1 MCTINIFSG
10 VIVPG
15 GFGTRGIEGKV
26 AACTWCRTN
35 DKPFLGIC
43 LGLQVAVIEFSRNIL
58 GLEGANST
66 EINPDTPHRVII
78 DMPEHTQ
85 GQKGGTMRLGKRYTR
100 FKDDSVISELIKFID
115 RKLWTRMSVFWK
127 SGFLSIP
134 STIYL
139 YFLERLYGN
148 VDGIQERHR
157 HRYEVNPEFV
167 GSLEGAG
174 LRFVGENSL
183 LSISGFFVFQILVF

>member
-1 MCTINIFSG
+1 
-10 VIVPG
+10 
-15 GFGTRGIEGKV
+15 
-26 AACTWCRTN
+26 
-35 DKPFLGIC
+35 
-43 LGLQVAVIEFSRNIL
+43 
-58 GLEGANST
+58 
-66 EINPDTPHRVII
+66 
-78 DMPEHTQ
+78 
-85 GQKGGTMRLGKRYTR
+85 
-100 FKDDSVISELIKFID
+100 
-115 RKLWTRMSVFWK
+115 MSVFWK